1 MADSAFKTQISKDEN
16 VNAVT
21 NQLFVSLTDGTN
33 GVTVTGNKLDVNA
46 TVTQENIFVD
56 DSAFTVAVDNVGAVG
71 FLADETTTDSV
82 DEGDIGIARM
92 SLDRRILTNSAQD
105 GTWNIGTVT
114 TLTGITNDVN
124 IADGGNSI
132 TIDNSTL
139 AVVGGGTEATA
150 LRVTIANDSTGVLSI
165 DDNGGSI
172 TVDGTVAISGTV
184 TVAATDLDIRALDHV
199 TIGDSVRIGDGVETL
214 AINADGS
221 INVVITGS
229 AGTPVHDY
237 ATATPG
243 AGASANND
251 YTVVGTTFELSRVVW
266 GGSGKMKVE
275 ILSGPVA
282 GLVTRAV
289 GFSEKDITNAIEFNP
304 ALVVPVTS
312 TGTVRVIMTNR
323 QGAAVD
329 VYSTIMGTDIA

>member
-16 VNAVT
+16 ANLVT
-21 NQLFVSLTDGTN
+21 NQIFVSLTDGTN

-46 TVTQENIFVD
+46 TVTLETAYVD
-56 DSAFTVAVDNVGAVG
+56 DSAFAIGVDKVNAQG
-71 FLADETTTDSV
+71 FLADETATDSV
-82 DEGDIGIARM
+82 DEGDIGLARM
-92 SLDRRILTNSAQD
+92 TLDRRMITSSEQS

-132 TIDNSTL
+132 T
-139 AVVGGGTEATA
+139 
-150 LRVTIANDSTGVLSI
+150 
-165 DDNGGSI
+165 
-172 TVDGTVAISGTV
+172 VDGTVAATQSGAWTV
-184 TVAATDLDIRALDHV
+184 TCTATDLDIRALDHV

-221 INVVITGS
+221 INVVIGGS
-229 AGTPVHDY
+229 AGTKVHDY

-251 YTVVGTTFELSRVVW
+251 YTVAGTTFELSRVEW
-266 GGSGKMKVE
+266 AGSGKIKVE
-275 ILSGPVA
+275 VQVGPVA
-282 GLVTRAV
+282 GLVTKAV
-289 GFSEKDITNAIEFNP
+289 GFTEKDTKDYIEFNP
-304 ALVVPVTS
+304 VLIVPVTG